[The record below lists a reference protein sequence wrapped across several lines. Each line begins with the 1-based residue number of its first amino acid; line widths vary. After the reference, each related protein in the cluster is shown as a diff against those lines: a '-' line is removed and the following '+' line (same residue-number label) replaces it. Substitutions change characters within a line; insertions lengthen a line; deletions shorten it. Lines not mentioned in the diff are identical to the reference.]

1 MLTDNDLQQIQTKGI
16 NEKEIERQL
25 ANFKNGFP
33 FINLIKPATTGDGII
48 RYGEKTVKE
57 MASFYD
63 NASKDRQIL
72 KFVPASGAASR
83 MFKHLFEFR
92 EKYKAN
98 LAHDENY
105 RNDKEFHLVNQF
117 ITEIQNFAFY
127 EDLKSVMN
135 KNGVDID
142 LCINEEKITLVID
155 YLLDEKG
162 LGYANLPK
170 GLLKFHRY
178 SNGSRTSVEE
188 HLVEGANY
196 CRQSDGQVFVHF
208 TVSPEHREKFEQK
221 IAETKRIYEA
231 LFHCKYT
238 ICFSE
243 QKSSTDIIA
252 VDMSNTPVKRAN

>member
-98 LAHDENY
+98 LAHV
-105 RNDKEFHLVNQF
+105 RC
-117 ITEIQNFAFY
+117 
-127 EDLKSVMN
+127 
-135 KNGVDID
+135 GG
-142 LCINEEKITLVID
+142 C
-155 YLLDEKG
+155 G
-162 LGYANLPK
+162 
-170 GLLKFHRY
+170 
-178 SNGSRTSVEE
+178 
-188 HLVEGANY
+188 
-196 CRQSDGQVFVHF
+196 
-208 TVSPEHREKFEQK
+208 
-221 IAETKRIYEA
+221 
-231 LFHCKYT
+231 
-238 ICFSE
+238 
-243 QKSSTDIIA
+243 
-252 VDMSNTPVKRAN
+252 